1 MKIQSILKQ
10 YGGADIKL
18 KTEKIKS
25 ILSVIGKIGL
35 AIAIFFVVYKI
46 GEWIF
51 DVLLNG
57 FIGDWVWHNL
67 MEQQTV
73 WVDAE
78 SGTAQIVQ
86 PYWPAIRS
94 FIMTVAV
101 VLIFMMGGGICLAC
115 YLYGKRQ
122 RKKEIQK
129 ISRIIGIY
137 MENDVKT
144 GSLFE
149 AEYAPVETQLVSIK
163 ARMQHHEQ
171 LIRAEAA
178 KKNDLITYLAHDLK
192 TPLTSVVGYLS
203 LLDEVRDMPD
213 AQREKYTH
221 VALEKSE
228 RLEKL
233 INEFFEITRYNLT
246 HIVLEK
252 ETINLYY
259 MIIQMTDEFYPI
271 LQAHGNTISVEADEN
286 LEIYADSEK
295 LARVFN
301 NILKNAVAYSYE
313 KTNICVTAKRTADDF
328 IEIRFTNHGR
338 TIPTQK
344 LQSIFDKFFRLDE
357 SRTTNS
363 GGAGLG
369 LAIAREIIRLH
380 EGQISAKSADE
391 MTTFEIKLPCTVK
404 NNDSK
409 VTGE

>member
-46 GEWIF
+46 GEWVF

-213 AQREKYTH
+213 AQ
-221 VALEKSE
+221 
-228 RLEKL
+228 
-233 INEFFEITRYNLT
+233 
-246 HIVLEK
+246 
-252 ETINLYY
+252 
-259 MIIQMTDEFYPI
+259 
-271 LQAHGNTISVEADEN
+271 
-286 LEIYADSEK
+286 
-295 LARVFN
+295 
-301 NILKNAVAYSYE
+301 
-313 KTNICVTAKRTADDF
+313 
-328 IEIRFTNHGR
+328 GR
-338 TIPTQK
+338 SIP
-344 LQSIFDKFFRLDE
+344 
-357 SRTTNS
+357 
-363 GGAGLG
+363 
-369 LAIAREIIRLH
+369 
-380 EGQISAKSADE
+380 
-391 MTTFEIKLPCTVK
+391 M
-404 NNDSK
+404 
-409 VTGE
+409 